1 MDVTVNMTAE
11 ELVEFLEFR
20 KERGR
25 YKYQTERLGA
35 QIDRFVVAI
44 SEAIDP
50 DPEKPGKYKIRNQ
63 SYADELWLLAENCG
77 DDE

>member
-20 KERGR
+20 KDRGR

-35 QIDRFVVAI
+35 QVDRFVIAV
-44 SEAIDP
+44 SEALEP
-50 DPEKPGKYKIRNQ
+50 DSKKPGKYKIRDQ
-63 SYADELWLLAENCG
+63 SYADELWLLAGNCEG
-77 DDE
+77 DE